1 MALPSSTPQEALQL
15 MCYPLRTPNQDYHV
29 ITGMK
34 ILRETE
40 RAEEELRLS
49 IDSGDRECTFGHI
62 QNLLAIPSLT
72 LKRKKFMEIRNSDAL
87 GIIE

>member
-1 MALPSSTPQEALQL
+1 M
-15 MCYPLRTPNQDYHV
+15 
-29 ITGMK
+29 
-34 ILRETE
+34 RETE

-49 IDSGDRECTFGHI
+49 TDSGDRECTFGHI

-72 LKRKKFMEIRNSDAL
+72 LKRKKFMEIRNSDPL